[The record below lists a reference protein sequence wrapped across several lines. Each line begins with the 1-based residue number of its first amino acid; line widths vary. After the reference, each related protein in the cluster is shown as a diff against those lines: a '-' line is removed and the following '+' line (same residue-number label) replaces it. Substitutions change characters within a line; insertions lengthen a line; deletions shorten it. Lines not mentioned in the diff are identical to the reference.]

1 MFDFVKSIFS
11 PSVVNKTVDGI
22 YNGVDKA
29 FYTDEEKAEALQK
42 QVDSK
47 MKLLPLF
54 EPFKLAQRII
64 AISFTFNFI
73 LAFWIGVV
81 LLFMEKLEL
90 LDKFIALIG
99 VFQLGWIMMA
109 IVAWYFT
116 GGIINST
123 KGKTND

>member
-54 EPFKLAQRII
+54 EPFKIAQRVI
-64 AISFTFNFI
+64 AISFTINFI
-73 LAFWIGVV
+73 CAFWVGVV
-81 LLFMEKLEL
+81 LLLTDKLQL
-90 LDKFIALIG
+90 LEKFIALIG
-99 VFQLGWIMMA
+99 VFQLGWIMLT
-109 IVAWYFT
+109 IIAWYFS
-116 GGIINST
+116 GGVVNSFKT
-123 KGKTND
+123 KKEI

>member
-1 MFDFVKSIFS
+1 MMFDFVKSIFS

-73 LAFWIGVV
+73 LAFWVGVV

-90 LDKFIALIG
+90 LDKFIGLIG

-116 GGIINST
+116 GGVVNSF
-123 KGKTND
+123 KGKK